1 MIAQIGGI
9 KSAFSP
15 IGDILNPI
23 IILVFLLTLAS
34 ILQQDYKKDYKNEL
48 SLTINEYLSKMPI
61 NDKTSELV
69 PKLKESYES
78 I

>member
-34 ILQQDYKKDYKNEL
+34 ILQQDYKNEL
-48 SLTINEYLSKMPI
+48 LLTINEYLSKMAI
-61 NDKTSELV
+61 NDKTSELI